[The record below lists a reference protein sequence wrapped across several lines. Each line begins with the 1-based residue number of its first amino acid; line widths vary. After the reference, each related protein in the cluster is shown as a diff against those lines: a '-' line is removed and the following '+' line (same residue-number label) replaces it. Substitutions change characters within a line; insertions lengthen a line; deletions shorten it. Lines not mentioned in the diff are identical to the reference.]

1 MANFMQSV
9 DDRTR
14 LAGANRLEVL
24 LFSLGKDPISGREE
38 KFGINVFKVREVM
51 RSPDIVR
58 APDMPPGVEGMVSL
72 RGTMIPVVDLA
83 HFCDMGLDADAKPE
97 SLIVTEY
104 NRTMQG
110 FLVHNVDQ
118 ILRMEWNQIKV
129 PPSMMSHRHGGLI
142 NAVAELEDGSIVMM
156 MDVEKV
162 LEETSKQGSDP
173 LLFEGI
179 ISMGTDATVFFADD
193 SSVARKQIER
203 TLDKMELKHIGA
215 INGKDAWQKLGD
227 MADRAQT
234 MGQSVKDLIQII
246 LTDIEM
252 PEMDGY
258 VLTRMIKQ
266 DKRFQGIPVIMHS
279 SLSAEANVNL
289 GKSVGADGYVAKF
302 NPTDL
307 AAALAPY
314 IKGRTVADLVGKLA

>member
-1 MANFMQSV
+1 MANFIQSV
-9 DDRTR
+9 DERTR

-24 LFSLGKDPISGREE
+24 LFTLGRDRNTGREE
-38 KFGINVFKVREVM
+38 KFGINVFKVREVL
-51 RSPDIVR
+51 RSPDVVK

-83 HFCDMGLDADAKPE
+83 HFCEIDVEEKPL
-97 SLIVTEY
+97 SMIVTEY
-104 NRTMQG
+104 NRSMQG
-110 FLVHNVDQ
+110 FLVHAVDQ

-129 PPSMMSHRHGGLI
+129 PPTMMSHRHGGLI
-142 NAVAELEDGSIVMM
+142 NAVAELEGGTIVMM

-173 LLFEGI
+173 LLFDGI
-179 ISMGTDATVFFADD
+179 EKVEHPATIFYADD

-203 TLDKMELKHIGA
+203 TLDKMGLNHIAA

-227 MADRAQT
+227 LAERAKSENRPLT
-234 MGQSVKDLIQII
+234 DLLQVI

-252 PEMDGY
+252 PEMDGF
-258 VLTRMIKQ
+258 VLTRQIKQ
-266 DKRFQGIPVIMHS
+266 DKRFDGIPVIMHS
-279 SLSAEANVNL
+279 SLSADANVNL

-302 NPTDL
+302 SPRDL
-307 AAALAPY
+307 AAAIAPH
-314 IKGRTVADLVGKLA
+314 IKGKTEKELIEKLA

>member
-9 DDRTR
+9 DERTR

-24 LFSLGKDPISGREE
+24 LFSLGKDKTSGREE

-51 RSPDIVR
+51 RSPSIVR

-83 HFCDMGLDADAKPE
+83 HFCDMQVDEKPQ

-142 NAVAELEDGSIVMM
+142 NAVAELDDGSIIMM

-173 LLFEGI
+173 LLFDGI
-179 ISMGTDATVFFADD
+179 MSMDSNATVFFADD
-193 SSVARKQIER
+193 SSVARKQIEQ
-203 TLDKMELKHIGA
+203 TLAKMELKHIGA
-215 INGKDAWQKLGD
+215 INGKDAWQKLND
-227 MADRAQT
+227 LAERAKVT
-234 MGQSVKDLIQII
+234 GKPVSSLIQVI

-266 DKRFQGIPVIMHS
+266 DKRFEGIPVIMHS

-302 NPTDL
+302 NPTEL
-307 AAALAPY
+307 AAAIAPS
-314 IKGRTVADLVGKLA
+314 IKGRSVADLVGKLA

>member
-1 MANFMQSV
+1 MANFIQSV
-9 DDRTR
+9 DERTR

-24 LFSLGKDPISGREE
+24 LFSLGRDRATGREE

-51 RSPDIVR
+51 RSPDVVR

-83 HFCDMGLDADAKPE
+83 HFCEIEADEKPT
-97 SLIVTEY
+97 SMIVTEY
-104 NRTMQG
+104 NRSMQG

-129 PPSMMSHRHGGLI
+129 PPTMMSHRHGGLI
-142 NAVAELEDGSIVMM
+142 NAVAELPDGSIIMM

-179 ISMGTDATVFFADD
+179 EEVGSNATVFFADD

-203 TLDKMELKHIGA
+203 TLEKMGVKSIGA
-215 INGKDAWQKLGD
+215 INGKDAMQKLGD
-227 MADRAQT
+227 IAERAKVT
-234 MGQSVKDLIQII
+234 GKPITDFIQVI

-252 PEMDGY
+252 PEMDGF
-258 VLTRMIKQ
+258 VLTRMVKQ
-266 DKRFQGIPVIMHS
+266 DKRFAEIPVIMHS
-279 SLSAEANVNL
+279 SLSADANVNL

-302 NPTDL
+302 SPRDL
-307 AAALAPY
+307 AAAIAPH
-314 IKGRTVADLVGKLA
+314 IHGLTQQQLMGKLA